1 MSITEASRF
10 QLRTA
15 IGQILSEEA
24 ADTLM
29 ELLPPVGWADVA
41 TKTDLQHL
49 RDELKAEI
57 HSLRVAT
64 KTDLQHLREELK
76 AEIHSLRVAT
86 KTDLQHLRDELKADM
101 LNLRNEFKSD
111 IHALRNEFKADI
123 QALQLSFE
131 TTLEKR
137 LHEQTKW
144 FITTMIAMNAVTVAV
159 AVALS
164 KLI

>member
-1 MSITEASRF
+1 MQARSWGQWPFLNSTTPAHILDMSITEASRF

-49 RDELKAEI
+49 RDELKA
-57 HSLRVAT
+57 
-64 KTDLQHLREELK
+64 
-76 AEIHSLRVAT
+76 
-86 KTDLQHLRDELKADM
+86 DM
-101 LNLRNEFKSD
+101 LNLRNEFKAD
-111 IHALRNEFKADI
+111 MLNLRNEFKADI

>member
-15 IGQILSEEA
+15 IGQILNGEA

-49 RDELKAEI
+49 RDELKGDI
-57 HSLRVAT
+57 
-64 KTDLQHLREELK
+64 QN
-76 AEIHSLRVAT
+76 LRVAT
-86 KTDLQHLRDELKADM
+86 KTDLQHLRDELKGDM
-101 LNLRNEFKSD
+101 
-111 IHALRNEFKADI
+111 H
-123 QALQLSFE
+123 ALQLTIE
-131 TTLEKR
+131 ATLEKR

-144 FITTMIAMNAVTVAV
+144 LITTMIAMNTVMLA
-159 AVALS
+159 ASVALS

>member
-49 RDELKAEI
+49 RDELKGDI
-57 HSLRVAT
+57 NSLRVAT
-64 KTDLQHLREELK
+64 KSDLQHLRNELK
-76 AEIHSLRVAT
+76 SDINSLRN
-86 KTDLQHLRDELKADM
+86 ELKGDM
-101 LNLRNEFKSD
+101 LNL
-111 IHALRNEFKADI
+111 
-123 QALQLSFE
+123 QLTIE
-131 TTLEKR
+131 VNVRKLI
-137 LHEQTKW
+137 HEQTKW
-144 FITTMIAMNAVTVAV
+144 LITTMIAMNAVTVAV

>member
-15 IGQILSEEA
+15 IGQILNEEA

-49 RDELKAEI
+49 RDEMQADIKN
-57 HSLRVAT
+57 
-64 KTDLQHLREELK
+64 
-76 AEIHSLRVAT
+76 
-86 KTDLQHLRDELKADM
+86 LRDELKGDM
-101 LNLRNEFKSD
+101 R
-111 IHALRNEFKADI
+111 
-123 QALQLSFE
+123 ALQLTIE
-131 TTLEKR
+131 IAIEKR
-137 LHEQTKW
+137 IHEQTKW
-144 FITTMIAMNAVTVAV
+144 LITTMIAMNTVMLA
-159 AVALS
+159 ASVALS

>member
-15 IGQILSEEA
+15 IGQILDEEA

-49 RDELKAEI
+49 RDELQADI
-57 HSLRVAT
+57 QNLRVAT
-64 KTDLQHLREELK
+64 K
-76 AEIHSLRVAT
+76 S
-86 KTDLQHLRDELKADM
+86 DLQHLRDELKGDIR
-101 LNLRNEFKSD
+101 NLRDEMRGD
-111 IHALRNEFKADI
+111 MH
-123 QALQLSFE
+123 ALQLTIE
-131 TTLEKR
+131 ATLEKR
-137 LHEQTKW
+137 LHEQTRW
-144 FITTMIAMNAVTVAV
+144 LITTMIAMNTVMLA
-159 AVALS
+159 ASVALS

>member
-15 IGQILSEEA
+15 IGQILNEEA

-49 RDELKAEI
+49 RDEM
-57 HSLRVAT
+57 
-64 KTDLQHLREELK
+64 QHLRNELK
-76 AEIHSLRVAT
+76 G
-86 KTDLQHLRDELKADM
+86 DM
-101 LNLRNEFKSD
+101 LNL
-111 IHALRNEFKADI
+111 
-123 QALQLSFE
+123 QLTIE
-131 TTLEKR
+131 VNVRKLI
-137 LHEQTKW
+137 HEQTKW
-144 FITTMIAMNAVTVAV
+144 LITTMIAMNAVTVAV

>member
-49 RDELKAEI
+49 R
-57 HSLRVAT
+57 
-64 KTDLQHLREELK
+64 EEL
-76 AEIHSLRVAT
+76 
-86 KTDLQHLRDELKADM
+86 
-101 LNLRNEFKSD
+101 
-111 IHALRNEFKADI
+111 KADI

>member
-29 ELLPPVGWADVA
+29 ELLPPIGWADVA

-49 RDELKAEI
+49 RDELKA
-57 HSLRVAT
+57 
-64 KTDLQHLREELK
+64 
-76 AEIHSLRVAT
+76 
-86 KTDLQHLRDELKADM
+86 DM
-101 LNLRNEFKSD
+101 LN
-111 IHALRNEFKADI
+111 LRNEFKADI

>member
-64 KTDLQHLREELK
+64 KTDLQHLRDELK
-76 AEIHSLRVAT
+76 AEIHSLRV
-86 KTDLQHLRDELKADM
+86 
-101 LNLRNEFKSD
+101 
-111 IHALRNEFKADI
+111 EFKADI

>member
-49 RDELKAEI
+49 RDEM
-57 HSLRVAT
+57 
-64 KTDLQHLREELK
+64 
-76 AEIHSLRVAT
+76 
-86 KTDLQHLRDELKADM
+86 KADM
-101 LNLRNEFKSD
+101 R
-111 IHALRNEFKADI
+111 
-123 QALQLSFE
+123 ALQLTIE
-131 TTLEKR
+131 IAIEKR
-137 LHEQTKW
+137 IHEQTKW
-144 FITTMIAMNAVTVAV
+144 LITTMIAMNTVMLA
-159 AVALS
+159 ASVALS
-164 KLI
+164 KLL

>member
-15 IGQILSEEA
+15 IGLILSEEA

-49 RDELKAEI
+49 RDELKGDI
-57 HSLRVAT
+57 HSLRNELKGDIQNLRVAT
-64 KTDLQHLREELK
+64 K
-76 AEIHSLRVAT
+76 S
-86 KTDLQHLRDELKADM
+86 DLQHLRDELKGDM
-101 LNLRNEFKSD
+101 LNL
-111 IHALRNEFKADI
+111 
-123 QALQLSFE
+123 QLTIE
-131 TTLEKR
+131 VNVRKLI
-137 LHEQTKW
+137 HEQTKW
-144 FITTMIAMNAVTVAV
+144 LITTMIAMNTVMLA
-159 AVALS
+159 ASVALS

>member
-15 IGQILSEEA
+15 MGQILSEEA

-49 RDELKAEI
+49 RDELKSDI
-57 HSLRVAT
+57 NSLRVAT
-64 KTDLQHLREELK
+64 KTDIQHLRDEMQADIKNLREELK
-76 AEIHSLRVAT
+76 G
-86 KTDLQHLRDELKADM
+86 DM
-101 LNLRNEFKSD
+101 
-111 IHALRNEFKADI
+111 H
-123 QALQLSFE
+123 ALQLTIE
-131 TTLEKR
+131 ATLEKR

-144 FITTMIAMNAVTVAV
+144 LITTMIAMNTVMLA
-159 AVALS
+159 ASVALS

>member
-1 MSITEASRF
+1 MPAHILDMSITEASRF

-49 RDELKAEI
+49 RDELK
-57 HSLRVAT
+57 
-64 KTDLQHLREELK
+64 TD
-76 AEIHSLRVAT
+76 I
-86 KTDLQHLRDELKADM
+86 QHLRDELKADM
-101 LNLRNEFKSD
+101 LN
-111 IHALRNEFKADI
+111 LRNEFKADI

>member
-15 IGQILSEEA
+15 IGKILDEEA

-49 RDELKAEI
+49 RDELKG
-57 HSLRVAT
+57 
-64 KTDLQHLREELK
+64 
-76 AEIHSLRVAT
+76 
-86 KTDLQHLRDELKADM
+86 DM
-101 LNLRNEFKSD
+101 LNL
-111 IHALRNEFKADI
+111 
-123 QALQLSFE
+123 QLTIE
-131 TTLEKR
+131 VGVRKLI
-137 LHEQTKW
+137 HEQTKW
-144 FITTMIAMNAVTVAV
+144 LITTMIAMNAVTVAV

>member
-64 KTDLQHLREELK
+64 KTDLQHLRDELK
-76 AEIHSLRVAT
+76 
-86 KTDLQHLRDELKADM
+86 TDIQHLRDELKADM

-111 IHALRNEFKADI
+111 IHALRVEFKADI

>member
-1 MSITEASRF
+1 MQARSWGQWPFLNSTTPAHILDMSITEASRF

-64 KTDLQHLREELK
+64 KTDLQHLRDELK
-76 AEIHSLRVAT
+76 AEIHSLRV
-86 KTDLQHLRDELKADM
+86 
-101 LNLRNEFKSD
+101 
-111 IHALRNEFKADI
+111 EFKADI

>member
-49 RDELKAEI
+49 REELKAEI

-76 AEIHSLRVAT
+76 A
-86 KTDLQHLRDELKADM
+86 DM
-101 LNLRNEFKSD
+101 LN
-111 IHALRNEFKADI
+111 LRNEFKADI

-144 FITTMIAMNAVTVAV
+144 FITTMIAMNDVTVAV

>member
-49 RDELKAEI
+49 
-57 HSLRVAT
+57 H
-64 KTDLQHLREELK
+64 
-76 AEIHSLRVAT
+76 
-86 KTDLQHLRDELKADM
+86 DELKAD
-101 LNLRNEFKSD
+101 
-111 IHALRNEFKADI
+111 IHALRVEFKADI
-123 QALQLSFE
+123 HALQLSFE

>member
-49 RDELKAEI
+49 R
-57 HSLRVAT
+57 
-64 KTDLQHLREELK
+64 EEL
-76 AEIHSLRVAT
+76 
-86 KTDLQHLRDELKADM
+86 
-101 LNLRNEFKSD
+101 
-111 IHALRNEFKADI
+111 KADI

-131 TTLEKR
+131 KTLEKR

>member
-49 RDELKAEI
+49 RDELKADI
-57 HSLRVAT
+57 
-64 KTDLQHLREELK
+64 
-76 AEIHSLRVAT
+76 
-86 KTDLQHLRDELKADM
+86 
-101 LNLRNEFKSD
+101 LNLRNEFKAD
-111 IHALRNEFKADI
+111 ILNLRNEFKADI

>member
-49 RDELKAEI
+49 RDELKA
-57 HSLRVAT
+57 
-64 KTDLQHLREELK
+64 
-76 AEIHSLRVAT
+76 
-86 KTDLQHLRDELKADM
+86 DM
-101 LNLRNEFKSD
+101 LNLRNEFKAD
-111 IHALRNEFKADI
+111 ILNLRNEFKADI

-131 TTLEKR
+131 CCDGCRGSCVIETYLAAT
-137 LHEQTKW
+137 
-144 FITTMIAMNAVTVAV
+144 
-159 AVALS
+159 
-164 KLI
+164 

>member
-15 IGQILSEEA
+15 IGQILDEEA

-49 RDELKAEI
+49 RDELKGDI
-57 HSLRVAT
+57 NSLRVAT
-64 KTDLQHLREELK
+64 KSDLQHLRNELK
-76 AEIHSLRVAT
+76 SDINSLRN
-86 KTDLQHLRDELKADM
+86 ELKGDM
-101 LNLRNEFKSD
+101 LNL
-111 IHALRNEFKADI
+111 
-123 QALQLSFE
+123 QLTIE
-131 TTLEKR
+131 VNVRKLI
-137 LHEQTKW
+137 HEQTKW
-144 FITTMIAMNAVTVAV
+144 LITTMIAMNAVTVAV

>member
-10 QLRTA
+10 PLRTA

-41 TKTDLQHL
+41 TKTDLQH
-49 RDELKAEI
+49 
-57 HSLRVAT
+57 V
-64 KTDLQHLREELK
+64 
-76 AEIHSLRVAT
+76 
-86 KTDLQHLRDELKADM
+86 RDELKAD
-101 LNLRNEFKSD
+101 L
-111 IHALRNEFKADI
+111 HALRIEFKANI
-123 QALQLSFE
+123 HALQLSFE

>member
-41 TKTDLQHL
+41 TKTDIHYLNGDIQNL
-49 RDELKAEI
+49 RNELK
-57 HSLRVAT
+57 S
-64 KTDLQHLREELK
+64 
-76 AEIHSLRVAT
+76 
-86 KTDLQHLRDELKADM
+86 DM
-101 LNLRNEFKSD
+101 LNLQLAIEVNVRNL
-111 IHALRNEFKADI
+111 I
-123 QALQLSFE
+123 
-131 TTLEKR
+131 
-137 LHEQTKW
+137 HEQTKW
-144 FITTMIAMNAVTVAV
+144 LITTMIAMNAVTVAV

>member
-49 RDELKAEI
+49 RDELKTEI
-57 HSLRVAT
+57 HN
-64 KTDLQHLREELK
+64 
-76 AEIHSLRVAT
+76 LRVAT

-101 LNLRNEFKSD
+101 LN
-111 IHALRNEFKADI
+111 LRNEFKADI

>member
-49 RDELKAEI
+49 RNELK
-57 HSLRVAT
+57 S
-64 KTDLQHLREELK
+64 
-76 AEIHSLRVAT
+76 
-86 KTDLQHLRDELKADM
+86 DM
-101 LNLRNEFKSD
+101 LNL
-111 IHALRNEFKADI
+111 
-123 QALQLSFE
+123 QLTIE
-131 TTLEKR
+131 VNVRKLI
-137 LHEQTKW
+137 HEQTKW
-144 FITTMIAMNAVTVAV
+144 LITTMIAMNAVTVAV